1 MILTDHLYRRY
12 QVFISS
18 TFRDLEKERNVVRN
32 ALVKHNYIVEG
43 MEMFPATDKRQW
55 EVIKERIDKS
65 DLYVLIIADRFGSV
79 AADAH
84 AWEPELV
91 GVNESISYTQLEF
104 RYARHRRIPILA
116 FIKARRKKPEM
127 GARDQHK
134 QEDKTVNDLRKEE
147 ERVSSFIAEVQTG
160 RMTDYWKDLTEL
172 QSDIIASIDERV
184 RSEGFTSSNGW
195 VHAASLHHPIDYN
208 NKAVFLASKLHY
220 VKFVAHSEKG
230 HGRPALYR
238 KFVPRVGK
246 EFDVWDEYNTVSVN
260 CFSHC
265 LNAYKFYTRTQG
277 DALDFSVLMPYV
289 EKLTFSDVKEGL
301 QDKVLNPTI
310 EAPSNV
316 YAVATSYL
324 NGFQRGNTELATKAT
339 HPARVLRMIVDF
351 TSVPDHARRFRLSN
365 CLEVDPSERE
375 KDITREV
382 RSLQPGVLL
391 IERTNVP
398 RDHVLKFNF
407 ELLA

>member
-1 MILTDHLYRRY
+1 MRFSLFLEPPGIMILTDHLYRRY

-84 AWEPELV
+84 DWEPELV
-91 GVNESISYTQLEF
+91 GSSESISFTQLEF
-104 RYARHRRIPILA
+104 RYARQRRIPILA
-116 FIKARRKKPEM
+116 FIKARRK
-127 GARDQHK
+127 
-134 QEDKTVNDLRKEE
+134 EE
-147 ERVSSFIAEVQTG
+147 EKGVKEFIAEVQTG

-184 RSEGFTSSNGW
+184 RSEGFTASNGW

-230 HGRPALYR
+230 RGRPALYR
-238 KFVPRVGK
+238 KFIPRVGK
-246 EFDVWDEYNTVSVN
+246 EFDVWDEYNAVSVN

-289 EKLTFSDVKEGL
+289 DKLTFSDVKEGT

-351 TSVPDHARRFRLSN
+351 TSVPDHARRFTLRN

-375 KDITREV
+375 KDITQDV
-382 RSLQPGVLL
+382 RSLQPGVHM
-391 IERTNVP
+391 IERNNVP

-407 ELLA
+407 ELPG